1 MIRPALHLTSIE
13 KTTLDEISDL
23 EIRLARCREVIV
35 DQVQARMQPPR
46 NTPNRAFLR

>member
-1 MIRPALHLTSIE
+1 MIRPALDLTSIE

-23 EIRLARCREVIV
+23 EIRLAHLREVIV

-46 NTPNRAFLR
+46 STLTRQFMR